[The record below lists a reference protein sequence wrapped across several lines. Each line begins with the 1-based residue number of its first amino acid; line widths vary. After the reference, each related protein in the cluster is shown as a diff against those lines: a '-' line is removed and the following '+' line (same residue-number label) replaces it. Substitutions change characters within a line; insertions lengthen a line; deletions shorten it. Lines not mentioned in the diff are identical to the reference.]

1 MKPIMF
7 ILLVILAT
15 ALMGSSFTFG
25 KMGLSYAS
33 PLLLAG
39 IRFTLAGLLM
49 AVWVRNKPFPASA
62 KTWFK
67 IGTIGLFQTA
77 LVMGCIFLSLRTITA
92 GESAILTFI
101 NPLLVIIFG
110 TIIFRTRYRITQ
122 WAGVIIGFVGVI
134 VTLGFQMQLQAGTW
148 LGLGSA
154 VCWAIA
160 TILVKHWGGEMNIW
174 VLTAYQMLCGG
185 IVLIVLGMFIEAP
198 HLVINMQSIGI
209 ILYLAVLG
217 SIVQF
222 AVWYY
227 LLQQGEPGR
236 TSAFLFL
243 APFFGV
249 LSGWLLLGE
258 VVYANVYWGG
268 GLILIGIFL
277 ANWQPSKLK
286 ETAS

>member
-1 MKPIMF
+1 MKPIIF
-7 ILLVILAT
+7 ILLVLLAT
-15 ALMGSSFTFG
+15 SLMGSSFTFG
-25 KMGLSYAS
+25 KMGLDYAS

-49 AVWVRNKPFPASA
+49 AFWVRNKKHPASA
-62 KTWFK
+62 IAWLKVA
-67 IGTIGLFQTA
+67 TIGLFQTA

-110 TIIFRTRYRITQ
+110 TIVFRTRYRLSQ
-122 WAGVIIGFVGVI
+122 WAGVVIGFVGVT
-134 VTLGFQMQLQAGTW
+134 VTLGFQMQLQTGTW

-160 TILVKHWGGEMNIW
+160 TLLVKQWAGEMNIW

-185 IVLIVLGMFIEAP
+185 IVLVVLGLFIEAP
-198 HLVINMQSIGI
+198 HLVINMQSVGI

-258 VVYANVYWGG
+258 VVYTNVYRGG
-268 GLILIGIFL
+268 GLILVGIFL
-277 ANWQPSKLK
+277 ANWRPGKLRD
-286 ETAS
+286 TAS

>member
-1 MKPIMF
+1 MKPIVF

-49 AVWVRNKPFPASA
+49 AVWVRNQKHPASV
-62 KTWFK
+62 K
-67 IGTIGLFQTA
+67 IWLRVGIIGLFQTA
-77 LVMGCIFLSLRTITA
+77 LVMGFIFLGLRTITA

-101 NPLLVIIFG
+101 NPLLVIILG
-110 TIIFRTRYRITQ
+110 TIIFRSRYRLSQ

-134 VTLGFQMQLQAGTW
+134 VTLGFQIQLQTGTW

-154 VCWAIA
+154 ICWAIA
-160 TILVKHWGGEMNIW
+160 TLLVKQWGGEMNIW

-185 IVLIVLGMFIEAP
+185 IVLVVLGLFIEAP

-222 AVWYY
+222 AIWYY

-268 GLILIGIFL
+268 GLILVGIFL
-277 ANWQPSKLK
+277 ANWQPGKLRD
-286 ETAS
+286 TAS